1 MVAQE
6 RSRPVARVG
15 DKPVPVPT
23 GVEVTISPDNVATI
37 KGPRGQLVQHFQPE
51 MVIAVADG
59 VIRVDRTSNQRR
71 VKALHGLTRALLNNM
86 VTGVSE
92 GYERALDLVG
102 TGYRVQ
108 EAGGKVVLQVGFSHT
123 VEFGLVE
130 DVAVTVASP
139 TRIVLSGC
147 DKQRVGQ
154 VAAQIR
160 AIRPPDHYKG
170 KGIRYAGEQV
180 RLKPGKSA
188 ARS

>member
-15 DKPVPVPT
+15 DKPIPVPS
-23 GVEVTISPDNVATI
+23 GVEVTISADNVATVT
-37 KGPRGQLVQHFQPE
+37 GPRGQVVQPFRPE
-51 MVIAVADG
+51 MLITLTDG
-59 VIRVDRTSNQRR
+59 VIRVDRTSDQRR
-71 VKALHGLTRALLNNM
+71 VKALHGLTRSLLNNM
-86 VTGVSE
+86 VVGVSE
-92 GYERALDLVG
+92 GYERALELVG

-108 EAGGKVVLQVGFSHT
+108 EAGEKIVLQVGFSHT
-123 VEFGLVE
+123 VEFGPVE
-130 DVAVTVASP
+130 GVTVTVQSP

-154 VAAQIR
+154 AAAQIR

-170 KGIRYAGEQV
+170 KGIRHSGEQV